1 MQANISP
8 HPNHKPNFDH
18 VTSSSRHMAIAISLL
33 TLVQIA
39 QATCLAVCTGAV
51 RGEEGEATL
60 SVIGLR
66 RPTAPPLLS
75 ALEIRKGFD
84 PLRISKADST
94 RQAQ

>member
-66 RPTAPPLLS
+66 RPTAPPPTV
-75 ALEIRKGFD
+75 GFGNTQ
-84 PLRISKADST
+84 RV
-94 RQAQ
+94 